1 MALTVSASALRPELW
16 RKQLFADV
24 RDNLYATRFMG
35 TTEQSM
41 IQEVEDLKA
50 AAGTN
55 VSVGL
60 GMKLSGTGVT
70 GDDELEGNEEAM
82 ADYDEDV
89 AIDQLRHAVRLK
101 GTMDEKKNAYNMRT
115 SAKNR
120 LADWWAERLDQEI
133 VDKLCGKASSTFS
146 NTPTA
151 AAATRSI
158 WAGGVSAI
166 ASITTAMKMD
176 TKVLDAAKQMAT
188 VDASPKVKPL
198 RIDGKPHYV
207 AILHPYDMTNLKQD
221 PVYNQAQRDANVR
234 GRDNPIFTGAEG
246 MWNGIIIHEHE
257 YVYRTNDGSGSAYV
271 ARNILCGQQA
281 GLFAWGQPV
290 KWVEKSFDYG
300 NSWGFSV
307 GAIFG
312 TIKPIFN
319 ALDYGVITMHAASAA
334 ASTA

>member
-1 MALTVSASALRPELW
+1 MARTLSATNLRPELW

-24 RDNLYATRFMG
+24 RDNLYMTRFMG
-35 TTEQSM
+35 SSEQSM
-41 IQEVEDLKA
+41 IQELEDLKA
-50 AAGTN
+50 EAGSN
-55 VSVGL
+55 ISFGL
-60 GMKLSGTGVT
+60 GMKLSGSGVT
-70 GDDELEGNEEAM
+70 GDSELEGNEESM
-82 ADYDEDV
+82 TDYDEDL
-89 AIDQLRHAVRLK
+89 AIDQLRHAVRLT
-101 GTMDEKKNAYNMRT
+101 GSMDEKKNAYNMRT

-133 VDKLCGKASSTFS
+133 IDKLCGKTSSTFS

-151 AAATRSI
+151 AAATRCI
-158 WAGGVSAI
+158 YAGGQ
-166 ASITTAMKMD
+166 ASIGAVTSAMKMD
-176 TKVLDAAKQMAT
+176 TKILDAAKQLAA
-188 VDASPKVKPL
+188 VDCSPKIKPL

-221 PVYNQAQRDANVR
+221 PVYNQAQREANIR
-234 GRDNPIFTGAEG
+234 GNDNPIFSGAEG
-246 MWNGIIIHEHE
+246 VWNGIIIHEHE
-257 YVYRTNDGSGSAYV
+257 YVYRTNDGSSAYI

-281 GLFAWGQPV
+281 GVFGWGQPV

-312 TIKPIFN
+312 VIKPIFN
-319 ALDYGVITMHAASAA
+319 TVDYGVVTMHAGSAA